1 MSTEIQIKRYA
12 AYYRGWCQAFG
23 EHEANI
29 VEQADLNWLYGEE
42 AIGLM
47 MSSPLQKRLT
57 RHLLGRGSDPPVIQ
71 IMSTR
76 ILLKDE
82 PLVMNSEADRIGL
95 SRIRA
100 LFNSGLSVHMYLT
113 SHVFYPAGTRI
124 ITFSTRKPVPIL
136 YKEIDPLHI
145 LLCD

>member
-29 VEQADLNWLYGEE
+29 AEEAGLNWLYGKE

-47 MSSPLQKRLT
+47 MSSSLQKRLT
-57 RHLLGRGSDPPVIQ
+57 RHLLGRGSHTPNIQ
-71 IMSTR
+71 IMSGR
-76 ILLKDE
+76 ILLNDE
-82 PLVMNSEADRIGL
+82 LLIMESEADRTGL
-95 SRIRA
+95 FRIRG
-100 LFNSGLSVHMYLT
+100 LFNSGLLVHMYLT
-113 SHVFYPAGTRI
+113 SHVYYPAGTRI
-124 ITFSTRKPVPIL
+124 ITFSTRKPMAIL
-136 YKEIDPLHI
+136 YKEIGPLHI